1 MLLRLSAHNERGVSG
16 SQRQVSSGVTRTTCF
31 PPFSLNLDLRVH
43 WKSHQ
48 YSSALT
54 VLPFAQ
60 TQILKVRRSALSKT
74 VEILS
79 ASFNWLRWLPLSFH
93 WLLFMT

>member
-16 SQRQVSSGVTRTTCF
+16 SQWQVSSGVTRTTCF
-31 PPFSLNLDLRVH
+31 PPFSLNRDLRVH

-54 VLPFAQ
+54 EVVPFAQ

-79 ASFNWLRWLPLSFH
+79 ASFNWL
-93 WLLFMT
+93 

>member
-16 SQRQVSSGVTRTTCF
+16 SQWQVSPGVTRTTCF

-48 YSSALT
+48 YSSALIE
-54 VLPFAQ
+54 VVPFAQ
-60 TQILKVRRSALSKT
+60 TQIPTVRL
-74 VEILS
+74 
-79 ASFNWLRWLPLSFH
+79 
-93 WLLFMT
+93 